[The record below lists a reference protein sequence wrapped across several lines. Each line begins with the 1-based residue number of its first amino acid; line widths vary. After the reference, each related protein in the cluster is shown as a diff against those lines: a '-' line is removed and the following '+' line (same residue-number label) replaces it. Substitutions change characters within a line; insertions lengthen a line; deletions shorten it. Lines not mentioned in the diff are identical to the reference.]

1 MAPGGSY
8 IDMIW
13 GLETPGSSL
22 DNRWFTKKCQGDTS
36 IKKERCVY
44 SMISTDQMHIHCMK
58 VKPVTDS
65 RVWPTLRHQC
75 CGVEWVIMA
84 RVTSP
89 RAPII
94 KLKKKKK
101 SEGSA
106 RRWAPSR
113 CQARS
118 LCLSLWPWHPPCPL
132 ARPFLFW

>member
-1 MAPGGSY
+1 MAPGASY

-101 SEGSA
+101 KVREVPAGGH
-106 RRWAPSR
+106 
-113 CQARS
+113 QAG
-118 LCLSLWPWHPPCPL
+118 
-132 ARPFLFW
+132 ARPGASASVCGPGTRLVP